1 MQYDTCKHFSC
12 REECNNAFVYGI
24 AHSKERTS
32 RKGHCATAFSMQSCV
47 ESAYQPYA
55 DEYH

>member
-1 MQYDTCKHFSC
+1 MQYDARKHFSC

-32 RKGHCATAFSMQSCV
+32 RKGSGATLK
-47 ESAYQPYA
+47 
-55 DEYH
+55 